1 MSYGFRTGRS
11 EKSWNDSPATGG
23 AIQLLSTI
31 ESLSGFSGARRGI
44 WDKEDRQWSCSA
56 DEFPVHVFLFSIA
69 LPVSPGRL

>member
-31 ESLSGFSGARRGI
+31 ESLSGEQGEEFGTKRIGNGAALQMNSRCMS
-44 WDKEDRQWSCSA
+44 SCS
-56 DEFPVHVFLFSIA
+56 
-69 LPVSPGRL
+69 R